1 MTNTNELARR
11 NLYVFNKRGGK
22 VVKKIEGIGRGMIGM
37 WAFQNITKGRLAILI
52 LEDDNR
58 IERVYVGREG
68 CPKVLYLDKYPQYY
82 IQLDQFIIDDTHV
95 DIDEVL
101 ELVRQGEEKGLKAI

>member
-1 MTNTNELARR
+1 MTELAKR

-22 VVKKIEGIGRGMIGM
+22 VVKKVEGIGRGMIGL
-37 WAFQNITKGRLAILI
+37 WAFQNTTKGRIAVLI
-52 LEDDNR
+52 LEEDNR

-82 IQLDQFIIDDTHV
+82 IQLDEFIIDEEHI
-95 DIDEVL
+95 DIDGL
-101 ELVRQGEEKGLKAI
+101 NELVRQGEEKGLKAI